1 MQGTS
6 KKLHISAPGAS
17 TKPYIKSLTVNGE
30 KVPVPIIRHE
40 QIAHGAEVVF
50 EMSDRVERWGNDA
63 AVLGGLGLRLDELAG
78 AQEIFEGWDRSASK
92 ASEKISLDRDRIEL

>member
-30 KVPVPIIRHE
+30 KIHVPIIRHE

-50 EMSDRVERWGNDA
+50 EMSDCVEIWGNDG
-63 AVLGGLGLRLDELAG
+63 AVLEGLGLRFNEQVG
-78 AQEIFEGWDRSASK
+78 AQEIFEGWVDSASQ
-92 ASEKISLDRDRIEL
+92 ATEKISSDRARIEL